1 MLRSKADKTRICF
14 ILSPSGSGGGGMGR
28 IKDYILQSLGEGRG
42 SIRFVA
48 LDTRGTGNAAWSML
62 LTARAIL
69 WVLANALM
77 GRVAF
82 VHVNIG
88 DRGSYVRKTIA
99 IVLLRLA
106 GIKVVMHLHTGGL
119 MHYYAQGGRVVRA
132 FIRLPFRV
140 ATCCVALGNNWRDW
154 AIQTVGADPRKV
166 EVVYNGAPISAPA
179 VLDKPDQPGSC
190 HRLLFLG
197 NLIKAKGLSELF
209 GAVAQLPVTVGDWR
223 LTIAGAG
230 DIEPWKAEADALGVA
245 DRVSFL
251 GWVDAAT
258 VRTLLAEADVLLL
271 PSHEE
276 ALPLVVLEA
285 LGMGTPVLCT
295 PVGALPE
302 ILENMSTAVFTRP
315 HDTAD
320 LCCKLQR
327 LLDDPALRQT
337 LARNGRVLY
346 EQQFTLAAFARNL
359 FAVYHRHC
367 DIAGE
372 VDADAAGAVGI
383 ETEMTHPQ
391 SSPEGVVARKS

>member
-1 MLRSKADKTRICF
+1 
-14 ILSPSGSGGGGMGR
+14 MGR
-28 IKDYILQSLGEGRG
+28 IKDYILQSLGERRG

-48 LDTRGTGNAAWSML
+48 LDTRGTGSAAWSMW
-62 LTARAIL
+62 LTARAII
-69 WVLANALM
+69 WVLANALV

-106 GIKVVMHLHTGGL
+106 GIRVVMHLHTGGL
-119 MHYYAQGGRVVRA
+119 MHYYAQGGRIVRA

-154 AIQTVGADPRKV
+154 AIQTIGADPRKV
-166 EVVYNGAPISAPA
+166 EVVYNGVPIRAA
-179 VLDKPDQPGSC
+179 AALDKPQRPDTC
-190 HRLLFLG
+190 HHLLFLG
-197 NLIKAKGLSELF
+197 NLIKAKGLAELF
-209 GAVAQLPVTVGDWR
+209 GAVARLPAAVGDWR

-230 DIEPWKAEADALGVA
+230 DVDHWKAEAEALGIA
-245 DRVSFL
+245 DRVAFL
-251 GWVDAAT
+251 GWVDSAT
-258 VRTLLAEADVLLL
+258 VRTLLAEADLLLL

-302 ILENMSTAVFTRP
+302 ILEDMITAAFARP

-320 LCCKLQR
+320 LCCKLQ
-327 LLDDPALRQT
+327 LLLNDPALRQT
-337 LARNGRVLY
+337 LARNGKALF

-367 DIAGE
+367 GIAGDI
-372 VDADAAGAVGI
+372 DAESVGAVAI
-383 ETEMTHPQ
+383 ESQMSKPQ
-391 SSPEGVVARKS
+391 PSPEGVVTRES